1 MKPIITI
8 ACAVGL
14 YCASVIP
21 AYAGIPVTVDYSIP
35 AQINEIKN
43 YAQAIQRLSQLRE
56 NWTQLRNQYEQQL
69 KTYAGQFGNA
79 ALGNLLND
87 PALDNYLP
95 ANWQENM
102 ASLPTKGF
110 QALSSSAQSVINQYG
125 LNPTQN
131 VDGNTQLSPNY
142 STEQGINAQAQF
154 GNLATAQVHALAAY
168 SKAVQRETQI
178 QNLKKA
184 INNTQN
190 PKEIAELNARIVA
203 ENGEVKNAAT
213 QLQLAQAAQAAQQQL
228 LQAQAK
234 AQQERMWQSKT
245 LSYPMP
251 PVSQWRI

>member
-1 MKPIITI
+1 MKPIIAI
-8 ACAVGL
+8 AAAVGI

-87 PALDNYLP
+87 PALNNYLP
-95 ANWQENM
+95 ENWQQDMQNLSTQGF
-102 ASLPTKGF
+102 AALP
-110 QALSSSAQSVINQYG
+110 
-125 LNPTQN
+125 
-131 VDGNTQLSPNY
+131 
-142 STEQGINAQAQF
+142 AQAQNVVKNLELKQCLGLSNSAQINCQARIGGVVVSQLNAF
-154 GNLATAQVHALAAY
+154 GAY
-168 SKAVQRETQI
+168 NKAKQREKQI
-178 QNLKKA
+178 QSLKKA
-184 INNTQN
+184 INGTQN

-203 ENGEVKNAAT
+203 ENGEIKNSAT

-228 LQAQAK
+228 LQAQAQ
-234 AQQERMWQSKT
+234 AQDAKYWQSNVVGYGSNT
-245 LSYPMP
+245 Q
-251 PVSQWRI
+251 SQQLNTANWSL